1 MDKAKVE
8 MISNGREA
16 DTAKPTNKANTVRLP
31 DAVWL
36 QLRHMA
42 VDERSSVSE
51 IIRQAVSNYLEQ
63 RAQHKAV

>member
-1 MDKAKVE
+1 MDKVE

-16 DTAKPTNKANTVRLP
+16 DAAKPANKANTVRLP

-63 RAQHKAV
+63 REQHKVV